1 MKGMARRWGRK
12 VHSLG
17 FSEFVKILEYQAIK
31 FGTQIVFIDRFSP
44 SSQMCHVCGY
54 KNEDVKNLKIRE
66 WTCPECGTHH
76 NRDRNAAINI
86 HRVGASV
93 RSGDVVRL
101 ASVGSVVDVRIPRL

>member
-17 FSEFVKILEYQAIK
+17 FSEFVKI
-31 FGTQIVFIDRFSP
+31 V
-44 SSQMCHVCGY
+44 
-54 KNEDVKNLKIRE
+54 E